1 MANLYSS
8 LTQSASQP
16 NPSEQWV
23 YASDQYKIYEIT
35 PSAVPDTRAKWD
47 RVGHTIMNSIN
58 PDYVMI
64 RSFDGIIL
72 MVVGNSR
79 WDAASLKQTM
89 DRECFQATAGDVT
102 YTVESSTGYFAG
114 RDDGATDLTL
124 DGNDDNPLIDQNFS
138 HWRNFPDVM
147 QVDGGVAIMNY
158 NRTQSTN
165 PGAIEATW
173 DDEVGER
180 DLINEA
186 AKATNYN
193 LGNYFDGTGR
203 YNEFPLDLA
212 ITNGGNLRMY
222 QIDIDEIDVG
232 DGTGSTTSITTGTTG
247 QPGRQTDNI
256 YDRNGFFSVF
266 IGACNPLM
274 YTFSRYNDIADGND
288 GSDRNNRLVFFLEQD
303 KFAPGGEFGMSSQIA
318 GAGGDLENDGNAF
331 DNDVGMIVAPVRF
344 TRS

>member
-89 DRECFQATAGDVT
+89 DRECFQATASDVT
-102 YTVESSTGYFAG
+102 YTVEASTGYYSG

-124 DGNDDNPLIDQNFS
+124 DGFSDNPLIDENFS

-147 QVDGGVAIMNY
+147 QVDGGSTYYMNY
-158 NRTQSTN
+158 NRTQATN
-165 PGAIEATW
+165 PGATAATW
-173 DDEVGER
+173 DDETGER
-180 DLINEA
+180 DLISEA

-193 LGNYFDGTGR
+193 LGNYFAGR

-222 QIDIDEIDVG
+222 HIDMDEINQG
-232 DGTGSTTSITTGTTG
+232 DGTGNDTSITSGATTQTGA
-247 QPGRQTDNI
+247 QTDNI

-274 YTFSRYNDIADGND
+274 YTFSRLFDIADGDD
-288 GSDRNNRLVFFLEQD
+288 GSNRDNRLVFFLEQD

-318 GAGGDLENDGNAF
+318 GAGGDLEGDGSAF

-344 TRS
+344 TRP

>member
-1 MANLYSS
+1 MATLYSS

-16 NPSEQWV
+16 NPSEKWV
-23 YASDQYKIYEIT
+23 YASDQYRIYEIT

-89 DRECFQATAGDVT
+89 DRECFQATASDVT
-102 YTVESSTGYFAG
+102 YTVEASTGYYSG

-124 DGNDDNPLIDQNFS
+124 DGFSDNPLIDENFS

-147 QVDGGVAIMNY
+147 QVDGGSTYYMNY
-158 NRTQSTN
+158 NRTQATN
-165 PGAIEATW
+165 PGGTEATW
-173 DDEVGER
+173 ADETGER
-180 DLINEA
+180 DLISEA
-186 AKATNYN
+186 AKATNYK
-193 LGNYFDGTGR
+193 LGNYFVGR

-222 QIDIDEIDVG
+222 HIDMDEINQG
-232 DGTGSTTSITTGTTG
+232 DGTGNDTSITSGATTQTGA
-247 QPGRQTDNI
+247 QTNNI
-256 YDRNGFFSVF
+256 YDRNGFLSVF
-266 IGACNPLM
+266 IGACNPMM
-274 YTFSRYNDIADGND
+274 YTFSRQFDIADGDD
-288 GSDRNNRLVFFLEQD
+288 GSNRDNRLVFFLEQD

-318 GAGGDLENDGNAF
+318 GAGGDLEGDGSAF

-344 TRS
+344 TRP